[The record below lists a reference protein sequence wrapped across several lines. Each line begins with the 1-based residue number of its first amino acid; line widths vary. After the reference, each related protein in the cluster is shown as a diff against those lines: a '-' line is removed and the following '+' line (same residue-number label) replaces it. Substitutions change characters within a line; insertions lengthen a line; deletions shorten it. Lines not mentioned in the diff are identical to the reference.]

1 MTIRIRHILT
11 LALMAGAVYG
21 GMRYE
26 ATKIQQT
33 CEDDSAG
40 TVLNGQPYVCIT
52 LEQATELRKRLKE
65 RGA

>member
-1 MTIRIRHILT
+1 MIIRIKHILM
-11 LALMAGAVYG
+11 LSLLAGAVYG

-40 TVLNGQPYVCIT
+40 TVLNGQTYVCIT
-52 LEQATELRKRLKE
+52 LEQATELHKRLKE